1 MYCQKCG
8 QANAD
13 DSLFC
18 EKCGAD
24 LRTAAPTSGGGN
36 PGFTAGGQS
45 GSSPFPTKFDI
56 MGTIKRAI
64 NLVKNPAAFMT
75 ANKDA
80 DPPIN
85 SLMIYYVAVLAL
97 IPLVAILLG
106 DLWYYGAY
114 RGVGYGYAFGDA
126 ILTYILEIIAVF
138 VVGIITWKLAP
149 SFGTS
154 TTQVRAT
161 VLTAYAYTPYFLVS
175 VFYLIPIIGI
185 IALLGALYGLYITYL
200 GLPILLNTP
209 KDKVIIYLIVLVIVV
224 IVVNVVIN
232 TIIAGALYTALV
244 H

>member
-8 QANAD
+8 QTNSD
-13 DSLFC
+13 NSLFC

-24 LRTAAPTSGGGN
+24 LKTPPTS
-36 PGFTAGGQS
+36 AGGENPAPAAAGHS
-45 GSSPFPTKFDI
+45 SPSPFPTKFDI

-64 NLVKNPAAFMT
+64 SLVKNPAAFMT
-75 ANKDA
+75 ANRDA

-114 RGVGYGYAFGDA
+114 RSLGYGYAFGDA

-138 VVGIITWKLAP
+138 VVGFITWKLAP

-161 VLTAYAYTPYFLVS
+161 VLTAYAYTPYFLLS
-175 VFYLIPIIGI
+175 VFYLIPFIGI

-209 KDKVIIYLIVLVIVV
+209 KERVITYLVVLVIVV
-224 IVVNVVIN
+224 IIVNVIIS
-232 TIIAGALYTALV
+232 TIIGGAIYAALV